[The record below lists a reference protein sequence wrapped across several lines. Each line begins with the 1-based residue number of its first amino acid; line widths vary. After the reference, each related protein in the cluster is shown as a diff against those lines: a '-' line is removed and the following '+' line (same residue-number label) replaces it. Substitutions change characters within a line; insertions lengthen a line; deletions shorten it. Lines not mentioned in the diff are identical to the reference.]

1 MEVVILKNKKD
12 IIPILI
18 AICPYIYIGR
28 VLVTKS
34 YIPFSIPVFAMYFLL
49 ISVLYTGSI
58 IYVICKKDQT
68 DLASFGLLIAVAHF
82 PLQIIGVMVSAGSM
96 FIVFVPFFTLP
107 VAAVNIILWSILY
120 VDLLLCSVYGVKAVF
135 MLDKTFFSKKIFL
148 SISQFFFCCNVIGSF
163 LIFLEAKKQKENT
176 SV

>member
-18 AICPYIYIGR
+18 AICPYIYIGG

-96 FIVFVPFFTLP
+96 FIVFVPFFTL
-107 VAAVNIILWSILY
+107 A
-120 VDLLLCSVYGVKAVF
+120 
-135 MLDKTFFSKKIFL
+135 M
-148 SISQFFFCCNVIGSF
+148 
-163 LIFLEAKKQKENT
+163 
-176 SV
+176 